1 MTELDEHHLQ
11 SWRAL
16 QRAGNPVINML
27 DRLRTSAPAVFEHLC
42 RTDTEAAMIAV
53 KQGWQ
58 VRTFAE
64 ARTDADVEHARQT
77 VAETIAGIHRDKLP

>member
-1 MTELDEHHLQ
+1 MNDLDEHHLQ

-53 KQGWQ
+53 RQGWQ
-58 VRTFAE
+58 VGPQPE
-64 ARTDADVEHARQT
+64 RTDADVEHARQT